1 MKLNSLGRFRRRR
14 RLRKILLVLC
24 ALLVGFM
31 IAAESRFAFMRIGDI
46 RLEPA
51 NILPQYAVWGVIT
64 PDQERFWPSFWF
76 AKGDYVRLLEAYYPV
91 DVSLELRGWG
101 KFHLNVAPL
110 IPIYKVYWG
119 GKFWYL
125 SAEGKL
131 WLSSL
136 PENKILAEHTA
147 EGLPVLT
154 WGADRA
160 TPIDI
165 SQVEGNIHESSLPIP
180 LIKSWY
186 RMTKELG
193 WDKYVKFIQAGVKE
207 GTPVVRVIFYTA
219 GNENGAQL
227 LLPNEADRWAE
238 TGLAVKKLYGGISN
252 LPPDVF
258 IDGTYKGKIL
268 IRNLIDDKKG
278 EIKTKAQETK
288 KKTKTKKP

>member
-1 MKLNSLGRFRRRR
+1 MKLNSVGRFRRRK
-14 RLRKILLVLC
+14 RLRKILLVLG
-24 ALLVGFM
+24 ALIIGFL
-31 IAAESRFAFMRIGDI
+31 IAAESRFAFLRIGDI

-51 NILPQYAVWGVIT
+51 HVLPQYAVWGTLT
-64 PDQERFWPSFWF
+64 PDQERFWPALWL
-76 AKGDYVRLLEAYYPV
+76 AKGDYERLIEAFYPV
-91 DVSLELRGWG
+91 AVDLDLRGWG
-101 KFHLNVAPL
+101 RFGLTVTPL
-110 IPIYKVYWG
+110 VPIYKVYWG
-119 GKFWYL
+119 SKFWYL
-125 SAEGKL
+125 SGSGKL

-147 EGLPVLT
+147 ENMPVLT

-165 SQVEGNIHESSLPIP
+165 SKVEGNIYESSFPIP

-186 RMTKELG
+186 RMAEELG
-193 WDKYVKFIQAGVKE
+193 WIKYVKFLQAEVKE

-227 LLPNEADRWAE
+227 LLPNEADKWAE

-268 IRNLIDDKKG
+268 IRNLKHEKNDDANKAAGEAKG
-278 EIKTKAQETK
+278 KAK
-288 KKTKTKKP
+288 SGKP